1 MTGMTQE
8 REAKILEGAIAKF
21 GNKAQAVVA
30 IEECSELQKALTKWL
45 RLYEAAAPGAPAEA
59 DEAAAIKAIH
69 EEMADN
75 SIMLNQLALI
85 FGDANEE
92 ETAKMERLA
101 GLIGMEETFIPAYGE
116 HFMAAGIEFIC
127 LGVDEDKLH
136 ALAAAPVF
144 DAEFD
149 ESNRNNWNG
158 SSLQERLADWAKE
171 TFPEDSMLPIVSD
184 LTADDGMTD
193 YGTSEDIAA
202 LITCD
207 LYRKHRS
214 IIPQLDEWWWTM
226 TPWSC
231 LPSNC
236 YIVRNVLTSGALSR
250 SGASNSYGVVPRLL
264 FNLKSDALRISRC
277 ASGGNADE
285 EDGDE

>member
-75 SIMLNQLALI
+75 SIMLNQLSLI

-92 ETAKMERLA
+92 ETAKLEHLA

-127 LGVDEDKLH
+127 LGVEDDKLH
-136 ALAAAPVF
+136 ALASAPVF

-149 ESNRNNWNG
+149 ESNRNNWSG

-171 TFPEDSMLPIVSD
+171 TFPEGALLPIVSD
-184 LTADDGMTD
+184 LTSDDGMTD

-207 LYRKHRS
+207 LYRKHRK
-214 IIPQLDEWWWTM
+214 IMPQPDRWWWTM

-231 LPSNC
+231 SPSGC
-236 YIVRNVLTSGALSR
+236 DDVRVVLASGALNDDLAFS
-250 SGASNSYGVVPRLL
+250 SYGVVPRLL
-264 FNLKSDALRISRC
+264 FNLKSDVLRISRC
-277 ASGGNADE
+277 ASGGNAEE
-285 EDGDE
+285 EDDE